1 LILST
6 GKQKLIDRFT
16 LQSPRQAGLFVIF
29 YFLFFDL
36 LFDLQFFFLF
46 SFSTVHVA
54 FLSPESCQNE
64 NDKWRLKIANRK

>member
-29 YFLFFDL
+29 YFLFLICYLIYSFY
-36 LFDLQFFFLF
+36 FPYFPFQQFM
-46 SFSTVHVA
+46 
-54 FLSPESCQNE
+54 
-64 NDKWRLKIANRK
+64 

>member
-16 LQSPRQAGLFVIF
+16 LQSPRQAGLFVILHFLFLICYLIYSF
-29 YFLFFDL
+29 YFPI
-36 LFDLQFFFLF
+36 
-46 SFSTVHVA
+46 SFSSVHVA

-64 NDKWRLKIANRK
+64 NDRWRLKIGNRK